1 MIPLYKPIIW
11 SSDIDAVT
19 KVLHSGQLACG
30 KVVECFEEQF
40 AQSVGTKYAVATN
53 SGTAA
58 LHIMLLA
65 LGVGPG
71 DEVITTPFTFVATGN
86 AILMCGATPVFSDIS
101 PGSYNLSPF
110 DIEKKITKKTKLIL
124 PVHLYGRPAA
134 INIFKKIGEKTGV
147 KVAYDACQAQGA
159 TYAGKPIG
167 SFGSAECFS
176 FYPTKNMT
184 TGEGGM
190 VTTNNYN
197 LYEHMISLRNHC
209 RTTLGFS
216 GLGYN
221 YRMTDI
227 AAAIGIEQLKRL
239 PDNIN
244 RRRANAE
251 YYDYFPNVLGHAYHQ
266 YTISVKDRGRI
277 IKELQDNGIGF
288 GVYYPK
294 LLTDYIQFYQYSNCP
309 NAEYAKNHVLSIPIR
324 PDLTKSELVKIKM
337 VIDHAM

>member
-1 MIPLYKPIIW
+1 MIPLSRPIIW
-11 SSDIDAVT
+11 SSEIDAVV
-19 KVLHSGQLACG
+19 KVLRSGQLACG
-30 KVVECFEEQF
+30 KVVERFEEQF
-40 AQSVGTKYAVATN
+40 AKSVGTKYAVATN

-58 LHIMLLA
+58 LHVMLIA
-65 LGVGPG
+65 LGIGPG
-71 DEVITTPFTFVATGN
+71 DEVITTPFTFIATSN
-86 AILMCGATPVFSDIS
+86 AILMCGATPVFSDIG

-110 DIEKKITKKTKLIL
+110 NIEKKITKKTKLIL

-134 INIFKKIGEKTGV
+134 IKRFNRISKETGV

-159 TYAGKPIG
+159 HFDGEPIG
-167 SFGSAECFS
+167 SFGEAECFS

-190 VTTNNYN
+190 VTTNNEE
-197 LYEHMISLRNHC
+197 LYEHMMSLRNHS

-239 PDNIN
+239 PQCIN

-251 YYDYFPNVLGHAYHQ
+251 YYDYLQDIPGHAYHQ
-266 YTISVKDRGRI
+266 YTISPQNRNKL
-277 IKELQDNGIGF
+277 IKELQYEGIGS
-288 GVYYPK
+288 GIYYPK
-294 LLTDYIQFYQYSNCP
+294 LLTDYIQFYQHSNCP
-309 NAEYAKNHVLSIPIR
+309 NAEYAKDHVLSIPVR
-324 PDLTKSELVKIKM
+324 PDLTTSELVKIKW
-337 VIDHAM
+337 VIDNAM

>member
-1 MIPLYKPIIW
+1 MIPLSKPVMEDEEIN
-11 SSDIDAVT
+11 AVN
-19 KVLHSGQLACG
+19 KVLRSGQLACG
-30 KVVECFEEQF
+30 DVVKLFEIQF
-40 AQSVGTKYAVATN
+40 AKSVGTEYAVATN

-58 LHIMLLA
+58 LHLMLLA

-101 PGSYNLSPF
+101 PTSCNLSPF
-110 DIEKKITKKTKLIL
+110 DITDKFTKKTKLVL
-124 PVHLYGRPAA
+124 PVHLYGRPAH
-134 INIFKKIGEKTGV
+134 INMLQRVARDNQV

-190 VTTNNYN
+190 ITTNDKRMYN
-197 LYEHMISLRNHC
+197 HMISLRNHS

-239 PDNIN
+239 PEYIN
-244 RRRANAE
+244 KRRVNAE
-251 YYDYFPNVLGHAYHQ
+251 YYGYLQDVPGHAYHQ
-266 YTISVKDRGRI
+266 YTISPHNRNRL
-277 IKELQDNGIGF
+277 IKELLNAGIGS

-294 LLTDYIQFYQYSNCP
+294 LLTDYPQFYQHSNCP
-309 NAEYAKNHVLSIPIR
+309 NAEYVKDHVLSIPVR
-324 PDLTKSELVKIKM
+324 PDLTYAELFKIKW
-337 VIDHAM
+337 VIDNAM